1 MPKFVVQKHKA
12 RTLHYDFR
20 LEIAGVLKSWA
31 IPKGPSLNPKDKRLA
46 VEVEDHAI
54 SYMHFEGEIP
64 EGQYGAGEVIIW
76 DRGDYTVD
84 KNSPVPVPVEEQ
96 YRSGVIEIELKG
108 EKLKGKFKL
117 IRTKWEGKTQKW
129 LLIKVYDKHISYDDI
144 LKENPGSVVSIRRI
158 NM

>member
-12 RTLHYDFR
+12 RSLHYDFR
-20 LEIAGVLKSWA
+20 LEIGGVLKSWA

-76 DRGDYTVD
+76 DRGDYTFD
-84 KNSPVPVPVEEQ
+84 NNKSVPVPVEEQ
-96 YRSGVIEIELKG
+96 YNNGVIEIELKG
-108 EKLKGKFKL
+108 EKLKGKFRL
-117 IRTKWEGKTQKW
+117 IRTRWREKTQKW
-129 LLIKVYDKHISYDDI
+129 LLIKEYDKFISYKDI
-144 LKENPGSVVSIRRI
+144 LKEKPGSIVSIRRI
-158 NM
+158 K